1 MIMPSL
7 KGKKVIITGA
17 TGFVGANLVRMALE
31 AGAEVDILTR
41 RNSNMWR
48 IKDLLEDI
56 NNNTLDLLDYNETTS
71 IISSIK
77 PDIIYH
83 LATYGGKPNQDD
95 LCRIIQTNFIST
107 VNLIQACKKVNFEL
121 FVNTGSSSEYGIK
134 ANPMREYDCPEPIN
148 NYGVSKCAATLYC
161 QTEAKKEKLPIVT
174 LRLFSPYGNYE
185 ESARLI
191 PSVIMA
197 CLRGESPRISSPRF
211 VRDFIYIED
220 VINSYARL
228 INAPDISGQIFNVGS
243 GKSHSIGEVANIIIG
258 LTGSRVELLT
268 GREQIWPNEPENWQ
282 ADISKAKHVL
292 GWKPQYDLDQG
303 LRASIKWFEENIE
316 LYNHT

>member
-1 MIMPSL
+1 
-7 KGKKVIITGA
+7 
-17 TGFVGANLVRMALE
+17 
-31 AGAEVDILTR
+31 
-41 RNSNMWR
+41 MWV
-48 IKDLLEDI
+48 
-56 NNNTLDLLDYNETTS
+56 
-71 IISSIK
+71 
-77 PDIIYH
+77 YH
-83 LATYGGKPNQDD
+83 LATYGGKPNQYD

-107 VNLIQACKKVNFEL
+107 VNLIRACKKVNFEL

-220 VINSYARL
+220 VNDSYSRL
-228 INAPDISGQIFNVGS
+228 IDAPDINGQIFNIGS
-243 GKSHSIGEVANIIIG
+243 GKSYSIGEVANKIIE

-292 GWKPQYDLDQG
+292 GWKPQYDLEQG

>member
-1 MIMPSL
+1 MQSL

-17 TGFVGANLVRMALE
+17 TGFVGANLVRMALK
-31 AGAEVDILTR
+31 AGAEVDILAR
-41 RNSNMWR
+41 RNSKMWR

-56 NNNTLDLLDYNETTS
+56 NNHCLDLLNYNETTS
-71 IISSIK
+71 IVSSIK

-83 LATYGGKPNQDD
+83 LATYGGKPKQDD
-95 LCRIIQTNFIST
+95 LARIIQTNLIST
-107 VNLIQACKKVNFEL
+107 INLVHACKKVNFDL

-161 QTEAKKEKLPIVT
+161 QAEAKKEKLPIVT

-197 CLRGESPRISSPRF
+197 CLREENPRISSPRF

-220 VINSYARL
+220 VTDSYLRL
-228 INAPDISGQIFNVGS
+228 IDAPDISGQIFNIGS
-243 GKSHSIGEVANIIIG
+243 GKSHSIGEVANKIIE
-258 LTGSRVELLT
+258 LTGNRVELLT

-303 LRASIKWFEENIE
+303 LRASIKWIEENIE

>member
-1 MIMPSL
+1 MQSL
-7 KGKKVIITGA
+7 EGKKIVITGA
-17 TGFVGANLVRMALE
+17 TGFVGANLVRTAFN
-31 AGAEVDILTR
+31 AGAEIHILTR
-41 RNSNMWR
+41 RNSDIWR

-56 NNNTLDLLDYNETTS
+56 NSHSLDLLNYNEITS
-71 IISSIK
+71 IISTIK

-95 LCRIIQTNFIST
+95 LCRIIETNFIST
-107 VNLIQACKKVNFEL
+107 INLIRACKKVNFEL

-134 ANPMREYDCPEPIN
+134 ANPMHESDCPEPIN

-161 QTEAKKEKLPIVT
+161 QTAAKNEKLPIVT

-197 CLRGESPRISSPRF
+197 CLREENPRISSPRF

-220 VINSYARL
+220 VIDSYGRL
-228 INAPDISGQIFNVGS
+228 ADAYDVSGQIINIGS
-243 GKSHSIGEVANIIIG
+243 GESHSIGEVANKIIE
-258 LTGSRVELLT
+258 LTGNNVELLT
-268 GREQIWPNEPENWQ
+268 GKEQSWPNEPENWQ
-282 ADISKAKHVL
+282 ADISKAENVL
-292 GWKPQYDLDQG
+292 DWRPQYDLERG
-303 LRASIKWFEENIE
+303 LKASIKWFEENIE
-316 LYNHT
+316 LYN

>member
-1 MIMPSL
+1 MQTL
-7 KGKKVIITGA
+7 KGKKIIITGA
-17 TGFVGANLVRMALE
+17 TGFVGANLTRMALK
-31 AGAEVDILTR
+31 AGAEIHILTR

-48 IKDLLEDI
+48 IKDLLETI
-56 NNNTLDLLDYNETTS
+56 NNHTTDLLDYNETTS
-71 IISSIK
+71 ITSSIK

-83 LATYGGKPNQDD
+83 LATYGSKTNQDD

-107 VNLIQACKKVNFEL
+107 VNLIRACKKVNFEL

-161 QTEAKKEKLPIVT
+161 QAEAKKEKLPIVT

-185 ESARLI
+185 DSARLI
-191 PSVIMA
+191 PSVIIA
-197 CLRGESPRISSPRF
+197 CLRGKNPRISSTRF

-220 VINSYARL
+220 VIESYARMV
-228 INAPDISGQIFNVGS
+228 DVSDVSGQILNIGS
-243 GKSHSIGEVANIIIG
+243 GKSHSIGEVANKIIE